1 MGRMK
6 NLALDLSEMSYGALR
21 AMLDMGGGLTPYVLE
36 ELERRYAFS
45 FIEID
50 GKRFAKPESIID
62 SKVELVNTPSN
73 QSKHQ
78 SDLNNIMINIYS

>member
-36 ELERRYAFS
+36 ELERRYAFGEP
-45 FIEID
+45 IPDAPHE
-50 GKRFAKPESIID
+50 GESNERRRD
-62 SKVELVNTPSN
+62 NRN
-73 QSKHQ
+73 A
-78 SDLNNIMINIYS
+78 